1 MYKLETRLNLL
12 EEKIEQPN
20 FRLNKGLGN
29 EVGYYVFDYPA
40 EQELL
45 VRERINY
52 LEKKYKSDNNKFQI
66 VVFDLYDIIIDLL
79 IREGFLEICEEFEK
93 TKGINEI
100 TKAVN
105 EMLRMGEDNQSNELL
120 AHIKNNT
127 PKNSI
132 VFLTGVGKCFPILR
146 SHKVLNNLHQFVDDV
161 PVVMFFPGKYDG
173 QSLMLFSEIKDD
185 NYYRA
190 FKIVDWEVV

>member
-1 MYKLETRLNLL
+1 MHNLENRLNKLED
-12 EEKIEQPN
+12 KIKEPN
-20 FRLNKGLGN
+20 FRQNRGLGN

-40 EQELL
+40 EHELL
-45 VRERINY
+45 VRERVNY
-52 LEKKYKSDNNKFQI
+52 LISKYDNSNQEFQL

-79 IREGFLEICEEFEK
+79 IKEGFLDLCYEFEK
-93 TKGINEI
+93 SKGLSEI
-100 TKAVN
+100 IKAVN
-105 EMLRMGEDNQSNELL
+105 EMLRMEEDNESNEML
-120 AHIKNNT
+120 AHIKNNI

-132 VFLTGVGKCFPILR
+132 VFLTGIGKCFPILR
-146 SHKVLNNLHQFVDDV
+146 SHKILNNLHQFVDDV

-190 FKIVDWEVV
+190 FKLVD

>member
-1 MYKLETRLNLL
+1 MVDLESRLNKLED
-12 EEKIEQPN
+12 KIKQPN
-20 FRLNKGLGN
+20 FRKNKGLGN

-40 EQELL
+40 QQELL
-45 VRERINY
+45 VRERVRY
-52 LEKKYKSDNNKFQI
+52 LVSKYENSNQDFKL

-79 IREGFLEICEEFEK
+79 IREGFLDLCDEFEK
-93 TKGINEI
+93 TKGFSEI

-105 EMLRMGEDNQSNELL
+105 EMLRMEEDNQSNEIL

-127 PKNSI
+127 PDNSI
-132 VFLTGVGKCFPILR
+132 VLLTGVGKCFPILR
-146 SHKVLNNLHQFVDDV
+146 SHKILNNLHQFIDNV
-161 PVVMFFPGKYDG
+161 PVIMFFPGKYDG

-190 FKIVDWEVV
+190 FKLVD

>member
-1 MYKLETRLNLL
+1 MHNLENRLNKLED
-12 EEKIEQPN
+12 KIKEPN
-20 FRLNKGLGN
+20 FRQNKGLGN

-40 EQELL
+40 EYELV
-45 VRERINY
+45 VRERVNY
-52 LEKKYKSDNNKFQI
+52 IVSKYDNRNQDFEL

-79 IREGFLEICEEFEK
+79 IKEGFLDLCYEFERS
-93 TKGINEI
+93 KGLSEI
-100 TKAVN
+100 IKAVN
-105 EMLRMGEDNQSNELL
+105 EMLRMEEDNESNEML
-120 AHIKNNT
+120 AHIKNNI

-146 SHKVLNNLHQFVDDV
+146 SHKILNNLHQFVDDV
-161 PVVMFFPGKYDG
+161 PVVMFFPGEYDG

-190 FKIVDWEVV
+190 FKLVD

>member
-1 MYKLETRLNLL
+1 MHNLENRLNKLED
-12 EEKIEQPN
+12 KIKEPN
-20 FRLNKGLGN
+20 FRQNRGLGN

-40 EQELL
+40 EHELL
-45 VRERINY
+45 VRERVNY
-52 LEKKYKSDNNKFQI
+52 LISKYDNSNQDFHL

-79 IREGFLEICEEFEK
+79 IKEGFLDLCYEFER
-93 TKGINEI
+93 TKGLSEI
-100 TKAVN
+100 IKAVN
-105 EMLRMGEDNQSNELL
+105 EMLRMEEDNESNEML
-120 AHIKNNT
+120 AHIKNNI

-132 VFLTGVGKCFPILR
+132 VFLTGIGKCFPIMR
-146 SHKVLNNLHQFVDDV
+146 SHKILNNLHQFVDDV

-190 FKIVDWEVV
+190 FKLVD

>member
-1 MYKLETRLNLL
+1 VRNLESRLNEL
-12 EEKIEQPN
+12 EEKIKQPN
-20 FRLNKGLGN
+20 FRKNKGLGN

-40 EQELL
+40 EQELI
-45 VRERINY
+45 VRERVRY
-52 LEKKYKSDNNKFQI
+52 LESKYEKNVHDFKI

-79 IREGFLEICEEFEK
+79 IQEGFLEICEDFEK
-93 TKGINEI
+93 TKGFQEVTIS
-100 TKAVN
+100 VN
-105 EMLRMGEDNQSNELL
+105 ELLRMEEDNQSNEIL

-127 PKNSI
+127 PKDSI
-132 VFLTGVGKCFPILR
+132 IFLTGVGKCFPILR
-146 SHKVLNNLHQFVDDV
+146 SHKVLNNLHQFIDEV

-190 FKIVDWEVV
+190 FKLVD